1 MAGCPRVLFACA
13 LLAVVLCGCAA
24 NEDVVQNSTARA
36 KLDQATGEILL
47 PLSEYDLID
56 TARDLATFNGSL
68 SLYIG
73 PCMNSKGF
81 EYSLTGIGSEL
92 ERIVDDRNYGIWF
105 EPNAREYGFGF
116 PPSEV
121 DEATARD
128 VANGGKEWTDAEL
141 ACSTRAEK
149 DSQLQSFMPTNDEMN
164 NSIVSTIRTDAYR
177 MASAEPA
184 WQAEREK
191 WWKCLQA
198 AGLDPLT
205 GANDWGTKQDVGVE
219 VGDDGITRYTEGSIR
234 AAYIQARCNN
244 ETGLT
249 QTLGDLE
256 ASYQAP
262 LIDRNQAALN
272 EWKTDKQRRLAAAT
286 DYATK
291 NG

>member
-1 MAGCPRVLFACA
+1 
-13 LLAVVLCGCAA
+13 
-24 NEDVVQNSTARA
+24 
-36 KLDQATGEILL
+36 
-47 PLSEYDLID
+47 
-56 TARDLATFNGSL
+56 
-68 SLYIG
+68 
-73 PCMNSKGF
+73 
-81 EYSLTGIGSEL
+81 
-92 ERIVDDRNYGIWF
+92 
-105 EPNAREYGFGF
+105 
-116 PPSEV
+116 
-121 DEATARD
+121 
-128 VANGGKEWTDAEL
+128 
-141 ACSTRAEK
+141 
-149 DSQLQSFMPTNDEMN
+149 MPTNDEMN